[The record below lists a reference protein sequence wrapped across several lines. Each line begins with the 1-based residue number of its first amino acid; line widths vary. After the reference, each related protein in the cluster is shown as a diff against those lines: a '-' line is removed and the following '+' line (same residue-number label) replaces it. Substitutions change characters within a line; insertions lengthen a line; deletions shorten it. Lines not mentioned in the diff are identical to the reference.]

1 MQLTTF
7 QQRALAWSAI
17 AAVAVLLLW
26 LFGPVLTPF
35 LVGMVLA
42 YALNPVVNWAD
53 GLFRGHMPRVVGV
66 VLVEL
71 AFVLI
76 VTGIVLLAVPVVT
89 KQLPLIR
96 DQLPRMF
103 DQLSQWLQPL
113 LSQLGVQIDLDI
125 ASLRDRVIKYLS
137 EHASSF
143 GESLLSSLKLGGSVA
158 FAIVGNVV
166 LIPVVLFYLLLDWP
180 RFMAFLYSFVPPRF
194 REAVDSFTSEADG
207 VLGQYL
213 RGQLLVMLVLAV
225 YYSVGLAAFGLNL
238 ALPIGVFT
246 GLAICVPYLGFGVGL
261 VLALLAG
268 MLQFSVG
275 KALLMLGVVY
285 GAGQVLESFYLTP
298 RLVGERIG
306 LHPLVVIFILLAFG
320 QLFGFVG
327 VLVALPVGAVM
338 LVALRRVRAG
348 YLASPIYKG

>member
-42 YALNPVVNWAD
+42 YALNPVVNRVD

-238 ALPIGVFT
+238 ALPVGVFT

-261 VLALLAG
+261 VVALLAG
-268 MLQFSVG
+268 ILDFREG
-275 KALLMLGVVY
+275 KAVLMLGVVY